1 MTMRFLRRF
10 CAVAVGITFIVSG
23 LSKIMDPAGTMLIV
37 TEYLKLLSLGF
48 LIPVAKVL
56 GILLATLEAITGIA
70 LVTGVLRKVAAWITA
85 VMVGGF
91 TFITLFLLV
100 KNPSMDCGCFGEAI
114 HLNHLQ
120 SFLKN
125 VALVALSAIAFIPLK
140 SIGTS
145 KPRKWV
151 SFGIATLAILYAVLY
166 SNTHIPILDFTEFAP
181 GCELM
186 ASLDDEDDWD
196 SSKTYP
202 VLSFRDSQNR
212 YCDSLAVEG
221 PVVTLSVYEPS
232 KANWERIHKHYSQIE
247 AAGARPLLLVA
258 SYPLEIDR
266 FDIPIDMTVYYA
278 DYKTLI
284 TLNRSNGG
292 ATYFRDGELIEK
304 WHQRAFPELLSG
316 HIQADPVERG
326 SRFIL
331 ARRVKSQA
339 FCLGLATVLIF
350 I

>member
-1 MTMRFLRRF
+1 MKFLRRF
-10 CAVAVGITFIVSG
+10 CAVIVGITFIISG

-37 TEYLKLLSLGF
+37 TEYLRLLHIGF
-48 LIPVAKVL
+48 LIPCAKVL
-56 GILLATLEAITGIA
+56 GVILATLEAVTGIA
-70 LVTGVLRKVAAWITA
+70 LVTGVLRKVAAWITMA
-85 VMVGGF
+85 LVGVF
-91 TFITLFLLV
+91 TLITLFLLIL
-100 KNPSMDCGCFGEAI
+100 NPSMDCGCFGEAI

-125 VALVALSAIAFIPLK
+125 LALAALSAIAFIPLK
-140 SIGTS
+140 SIG
-145 KPRKWV
+145 KPRLRKWV
-151 SFGIATLAILYAVLY
+151 SFGIATLAIFYAVLY
-166 SNTHIPILDFTEFAP
+166 SNTHVPILDFTEFAP
-181 GCELM
+181 GSELM

-196 SSKTYP
+196 STKTYP
-202 VLSFRDSQNR
+202 ILSFRNAQNE

-232 KANWERIHKHYSQIE
+232 KANWERIHKHYRQIQD
-247 AAGARPLLLVA
+247 AGATPLLLVA
-258 SYPLEIDR
+258 SYPLEIDQ
-266 FDIPIDMTVYYA
+266 FNIPIDMTVYYA

-304 WHQRAFPELLSG
+304 WHQKAFPESIAQ
-316 HIQADPVERG
+316 HIRADSVERG

-331 ARRVKSQA
+331 GRRIKSQA
-339 FCLGLATVLIF
+339 FCLGLAIILIS